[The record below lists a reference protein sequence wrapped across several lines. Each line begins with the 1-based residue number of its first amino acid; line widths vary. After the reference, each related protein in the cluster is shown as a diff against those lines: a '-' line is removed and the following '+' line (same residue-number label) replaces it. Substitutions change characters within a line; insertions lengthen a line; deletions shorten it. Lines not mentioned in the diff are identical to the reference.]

1 MAEPVLQVQDAFI
14 RYGAAAAVSG
24 VSLAVGENEVVAL
37 LGANG
42 AGKSTLLKAVS
53 GLIPLASGS
62 VRYLGRNL
70 AKVPGHQRARDG
82 IAHVPEGRR
91 IFSTF
96 TVREN
101 LLMGAYSRR
110 GHEVET
116 RLQGVFERFPILAER
131 RNQAGGSLSGG
142 EQQMLAIGRAL
153 MSGPRLLLLDEPS
166 LGLSPIAIT
175 TVFEAIRKVREE
187 GVSMLLVEQNS
198 TLALEVADRACIL
211 RTGKVVLE
219 GGSAEI
225 RSQERLL
232 RAYLGSPGKS
242 QAAPGGG
249 AREAGKEVVG
259 P

>member
-1 MAEPVLQVQDAFI
+1 
-14 RYGAAAAVSG
+14 
-24 VSLAVGENEVVAL
+24 
-37 LGANG
+37 
-42 AGKSTLLKAVS
+42 
-53 GLIPLASGS
+53 
-62 VRYLGRNL
+62 
-70 AKVPGHQRARDG
+70 
-82 IAHVPEGRR
+82 
-91 IFSTF
+91 
-96 TVREN
+96 
-101 LLMGAYSRR
+101 
-110 GHEVET
+110 
-116 RLQGVFERFPILAER
+116 
-131 RNQAGGSLSGG
+131 
-142 EQQMLAIGRAL
+142 